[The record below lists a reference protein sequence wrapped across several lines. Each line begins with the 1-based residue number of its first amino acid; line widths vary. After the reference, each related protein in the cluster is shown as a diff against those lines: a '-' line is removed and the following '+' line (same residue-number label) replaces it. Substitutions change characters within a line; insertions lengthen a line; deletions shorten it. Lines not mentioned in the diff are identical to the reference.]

1 MVRRARIQKIHAV
14 PGTVRKICIVQRKFL
29 LQRPRHSD
37 ATVFH
42 AVPLISV
49 PLLKI
54 TCRKHSAKI
63 SLVCHNHILVL
74 RFHDIHNKKLR
85 FRHGMLHIEQ
95 IQNLTVDII
104 PVFPGYFLLFPHD
117 RDLYVIGQLQLCEQF
132 FQYFPGQPVS
142 GKRFKKR
149 IPVFLPVYS
158 KGEFLFYFRKLHP
171 VFGQFFLLA

>member
-1 MVRRARIQKIHAV
+1 MVCRARIQKIHAV
-14 PGTVRKICIVQRKFL
+14 LGTVRKVCIVQRKFL
-29 LQRPRHSD
+29 LQRSHDSD
-37 ATVFH
+37 APVFH
-42 AVPLISV
+42 AVTFISV

-54 TCRKHSAKI
+54 ACRKHGAKI

-74 RFHDIHNKKLR
+74 RFHDIHNQKLR
-85 FRHGMLHIEQ
+85 FCHGMFHIEQ
-95 IQNLTVDII
+95 IQDLTVDII

-117 RDLYVIGQLQLCEQF
+117 RNLYVIGQLQLCEQF

-158 KGEFLFYFRKLHP
+158 KGEFLFYFRKFHP
-171 VFGQFFLLA
+171 LFGQCFLLP